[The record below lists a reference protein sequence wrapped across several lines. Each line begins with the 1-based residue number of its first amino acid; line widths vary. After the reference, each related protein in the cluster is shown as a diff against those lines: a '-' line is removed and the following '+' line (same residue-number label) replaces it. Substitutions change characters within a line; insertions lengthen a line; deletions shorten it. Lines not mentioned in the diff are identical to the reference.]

1 MISAYISTPCS
12 NTFWLFCNNIVRI
25 GANIFRSDSVRML
38 SNILLIL
45 GVLLGVGYGISLVVG
60 ARI

>member
-1 MISAYISTPCS
+1 MGT
-12 NTFWLFCNNIVRI
+12 NMF
-25 GANIFRSDSVRML
+25 GSDSVRIL
-38 SNILLIL
+38 SNILSVL